1 MNLESL
7 LIEKIKKQKIS
18 GYIIYDIPRMD
29 NLHQDGEQID
39 SPQWLGGGRNGEFV
53 FNGYRV
59 CFGRYK
65 CSGGDGW
72 TTVWMFLMPL
82 KCTLENV

>member
-39 SPQWLGGGRNGEFV
+39 SPQWLGGGR
-53 FNGYRV
+53 
-59 CFGRYK
+59 
-65 CSGGDGW
+65 SGHKIILQAD
-72 TTVWMFLMPL
+72 
-82 KCTLENV
+82 KNV